1 MNEQYLTVED
11 IASRLV
17 LDVDVHYAPTRVI
30 SLENTLNG
38 TIMPIE
44 EMARIRQLTQ
54 EHDIKLHLDG
64 ARLWHASI
72 ATGISMKEYCSH
84 FDTISLCLSKGIG
97 APIGSILVGSKT
109 TIKKAR
115 HFRLLFGGA
124 WRQAGFLAEAALWCI
139 KTNWPTMEDTHRQAR
154 WLERALKQVGCHI
167 TNPVD
172 TNMIWIDTSD
182 TGFTVEELIAE
193 LAKERIKISGSGYA
207 ARIVLHYQIS
217 DDAVE
222 KFIEVLRKMA
232 STPRMK
238 VAVDLTRASM
248 IEQPSSIYVNGDEA
262 SPTTPAPQAIRDSD
276 RLGQERRLKSES
288 CEDISTPMPNKVIH
302 GDEATLHCSSVES
315 SSAKTRCLFDE
326 TRNEQTGLPSNDRFK
341 HNFLRPL
348 QTSLSSP
355 SSLSQQVAKCR
366 PMSAFEPNVMD
377 SDYLNGADNEQ
388 EIAIQYQSHFKR
400 NQGPVIRRTQSLD
413 LAETMQEQAAYKKA
427 LERPQVMDSK
437 KVNKLQ
443 YRLAH
448 NPASKALRR
457 ATKCYE
463 MKQYKL
469 GFKEA
474 EQILKKFPEHGE
486 TLAMK
491 GLFYNHMD
499 KKEEAYEF
507 VKKGLRFNLKSH
519 ICWHV
524 LGLVY
529 RSDKNYE
536 EASKCYIN
544 ALKFDKFK
552 QENIQILRDLSLLR
566 MQMRSLEGYIETRHE
581 LLELRPQNRQY
592 WVAVAIGY
600 QLTGRPELGVKVLTA
615 YEETLK
621 DIPSTPDYEHS
632 EMLLYHNTL
641 LEEVGDIEVAL
652 DHLNTIESHVC
663 DRKNVKERRAKYLL
677 ALGRLS
683 EAESAYRDLL
693 SVNPDNMAYFEGLR
707 KSIGLGAEQL
717 SAEEQVKLLELF
729 GEFQKEYPRS
739 NAAKRLPLRYA
750 TGEAFVKIADEYI
763 RNMLRKGVPSLFV
776 NIKTLYADK
785 EKEQAVEKL
794 VLGYLT
800 ALDKS
805 KGFDHSGS
813 NYEPPTALLW
823 TLYFLAQH
831 FDFKRSTD
839 QAIGYID
846 RAIEHT
852 PTLVE
857 LYMTKGRI
865 LKHAGDH
872 IGAMKALDEARELDL
887 QDRFINTKCTK
898 YMLRADKMAEAEK
911 TVVLFTRADIVN
923 PLNDLVEMQA
933 IWFSLAA
940 GESHLRQK
948 QIGRALKRFHQ
959 INKHFLDYIE
969 DQFDFHTYCLRKMTL
984 RAYVSLIR
992 LEDQLRSHPFYVKA
1006 AHNAIECYI
1015 NIFDNPEGADTEE
1028 MEGMTEA
1035 EKKKYRNKQRKAEL
1049 KAQQEAEDLK
1059 KKAISNGDATKKAN
1073 TTGNVDDDPEG
1084 TKYTKVADP
1093 LAEALKFLKPLQE
1106 LASERIETHLHGFN
1120 IYIRQNKL
1128 LLALRSL
1135 LKAHKIEPNN
1145 PVLHEQLV
1153 RFAITFQK
1161 ASPKPSIKAVIDQH
1175 W

>member
-1 MNEQYLTVED
+1 MEKSKTFNPLPYADFRSDTATAPTPDIYAAMMRSSLGDDVYDEDESVKKLERYVATLCGHEAALYCASGTMTNQLAHRVHLSNPPQSAIVDIRSHVFNYEAGGISFHSQAAVYPIRPMNEQYLTVED

-172 TNMIWIDTSD
+172 TNMIWVDTSD

-276 RLGQERRLKSES
+276 RLGQERRLESES

-400 NQGPVIRRTQSLD
+400 NQGPAIRRTQSLD

-457 ATKCYE
+457 ATVRIARW
-463 MKQYKL
+463 
-469 GFKEA
+469 G
-474 EQILKKFPEHGE
+474 
-486 TLAMK
+486 
-491 GLFYNHMD
+491 
-499 KKEEAYEF
+499 
-507 VKKGLRFNLKSH
+507 
-519 ICWHV
+519 
-524 LGLVY
+524 
-529 RSDKNYE
+529 
-536 EASKCYIN
+536 
-544 ALKFDKFK
+544 
-552 QENIQILRDLSLLR
+552 
-566 MQMRSLEGYIETRHE
+566 
-581 LLELRPQNRQY
+581 
-592 WVAVAIGY
+592 
-600 QLTGRPELGVKVLTA
+600 
-615 YEETLK
+615 
-621 DIPSTPDYEHS
+621 
-632 EMLLYHNTL
+632 TL
-641 LEEVGDIEVAL
+641 L
-652 DHLNTIESHVC
+652 N
-663 DRKNVKERRAKYLL
+663 R
-677 ALGRLS
+677 
-683 EAESAYRDLL
+683 
-693 SVNPDNMAYFEGLR
+693 
-707 KSIGLGAEQL
+707 
-717 SAEEQVKLLELF
+717 
-729 GEFQKEYPRS
+729 
-739 NAAKRLPLRYA
+739 
-750 TGEAFVKIADEYI
+750 
-763 RNMLRKGVPSLFV
+763 
-776 NIKTLYADK
+776 
-785 EKEQAVEKL
+785 
-794 VLGYLT
+794 
-800 ALDKS
+800 
-805 KGFDHSGS
+805 
-813 NYEPPTALLW
+813 EP
-823 TLYFLAQH
+823 
-831 FDFKRSTD
+831 
-839 QAIGYID
+839 
-846 RAIEHT
+846 
-852 PTLVE
+852 
-857 LYMTKGRI
+857 
-865 LKHAGDH
+865 
-872 IGAMKALDEARELDL
+872 
-887 QDRFINTKCTK
+887 
-898 YMLRADKMAEAEK
+898 
-911 TVVLFTRADIVN
+911 
-923 PLNDLVEMQA
+923 
-933 IWFSLAA
+933 
-940 GESHLRQK
+940 
-948 QIGRALKRFHQ
+948 
-959 INKHFLDYIE
+959 
-969 DQFDFHTYCLRKMTL
+969 
-984 RAYVSLIR
+984 
-992 LEDQLRSHPFYVKA
+992 
-1006 AHNAIECYI
+1006 
-1015 NIFDNPEGADTEE
+1015 
-1028 MEGMTEA
+1028 
-1035 EKKKYRNKQRKAEL
+1035 
-1049 KAQQEAEDLK
+1049 
-1059 KKAISNGDATKKAN
+1059 
-1073 TTGNVDDDPEG
+1073 
-1084 TKYTKVADP
+1084 
-1093 LAEALKFLKPLQE
+1093 
-1106 LASERIETHLHGFN
+1106 
-1120 IYIRQNKL
+1120 
-1128 LLALRSL
+1128 
-1135 LKAHKIEPNN
+1135 
-1145 PVLHEQLV
+1145 
-1153 RFAITFQK
+1153 
-1161 ASPKPSIKAVIDQH
+1161 
-1175 W
+1175 